1 MEHYR
6 VMIAQSGKE
15 DIKERKRY
23 ILSKLR
29 YRTLA
34 ENFTQKIKKAV
45 QSLDTLPTGY
55 ELTGFQHRGYVIYYK
70 PYQTYLLFFI
80 VDDSRKEV
88 IVLRVLQ
95 DQQNW
100 KYIIREWI
108 KMTEQQ

>member
-23 ILSKLR
+23 ILSKFR

-55 ELTGFQHRGYVIYYK
+55 EVTGFQYRGYVIYYK
-70 PYQTYLLFFI
+70 TYQTYLLFFI
-80 VDDSRKEV
+80 VDDLEKEV

-95 DQQNW
+95 DRQNW
-100 KYIIREWI
+100 QYIIGQWI
-108 KMTEQQ
+108 KSTKMI

>member
-23 ILSKLR
+23 ILSKFR

-55 ELTGFQHRGYVIYYK
+55 ESTGFQHRGYVIYYK

>member
-6 VMIAQSGKE
+6 AMIAQSGKE

-23 ILSKLR
+23 ILSKFR

-55 ELTGFQHRGYVIYYK
+55 EVTGFQYRGYVIYYK
-70 PYQTYLLFFI
+70 TYQTYLLFFI
-80 VDDSRKEV
+80 VDDLEKEV

-95 DQQNW
+95 DRQNW
-100 KYIIREWI
+100 QYIIGQWI
-108 KMTEQQ
+108 KSTKMI

>member
-1 MEHYR
+1 
-6 VMIAQSGKE
+6 MIAQSGKE

-23 ILSKLR
+23 ILSKFR

-55 ELTGFQHRGYVIYYK
+55 EVTGFQYRGYVIYYK
-70 PYQTYLLFFI
+70 TYQTYLLFFI
-80 VDDSRKEV
+80 VDDLEKEV

-95 DQQNW
+95 DRQNW
-100 KYIIREWI
+100 QYIIGQWI
-108 KMTEQQ
+108 KSTKMI